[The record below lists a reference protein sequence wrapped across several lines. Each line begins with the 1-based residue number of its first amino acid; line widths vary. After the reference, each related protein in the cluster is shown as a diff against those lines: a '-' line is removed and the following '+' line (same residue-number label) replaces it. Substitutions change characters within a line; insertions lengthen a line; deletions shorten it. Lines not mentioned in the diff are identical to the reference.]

1 MSTITKKANG
11 RYLARW
17 RDPSG
22 KQCCRT
28 FDRKIDATNYL
39 STITVDTMQGR
50 YVAPDAGRETVGVLW
65 RPDGPTRS
73 RGANRHGTG

>member
-1 MSTITKKANG
+1 MPCVSAIDICDDMSTITKKSNG

-28 FDRKIDATNYL
+28 FDRKIDATNFL
-39 STITVDTMQGR
+39 STVTVDTM
-50 YVAPDAGRETVGVLW
+50 
-65 RPDGPTRS
+65 
-73 RGANRHGTG
+73 